1 MAQPR
6 PDRRAG
12 DARLGRI
19 DFPRVEVEG
28 GGLARAI
35 DLSHRRIGQPRGQ
48 QAEEAAAALLDQDV
62 APFPAASDDAPAA
75 EATAQPAQPLAA
87 NDIAPT
93 TDAQPTD
100 EPRPVLPR
108 RRKKKGAGVDLVVIL
123 ALGALG
129 MLAFGTAM
137 AAFVRAS
144 TAPGGDAIMIAWVL
158 IALAVACIGVSG
170 YNLYQRWGRADRP

>member
-1 MAQPR
+1 MPR
-6 PDRRAG
+6 PA
-12 DARLGRI
+12 
-19 DFPRVEVEG
+19 
-28 GGLARAI
+28 
-35 DLSHRRIGQPRGQ
+35 
-48 QAEEAAAALLDQDV
+48 
-62 APFPAASDDAPAA
+62 
-75 EATAQPAQPLAA
+75 
-87 NDIAPT
+87 
-93 TDAQPTD
+93 
-100 EPRPVLPR
+100 LPR